1 MDTFK
6 ALHVIPVIS
15 TSAHMCVISPSH
27 YMYTSSLSLW
37 EVQGLVAVRHL
48 SKRRPLFKM
57 VFQYL

>member
-6 ALHVIPVIS
+6 ALHAI
-15 TSAHMCVISPSH
+15 SAHMCVISPSH